1 MHNVN
6 LMWFNC
12 KDVFSVDILDNRVPE
27 FALRPRLSEGCIS
40 TDVSL
45 RALENVFFMY
55 GIMTESQA
63 GPPSSHVL
71 QKAIPLSFVQFIFH
85 LGCHFGRSIT
95 PYCVD
100 RNGYFKICSHL

>member
-27 FALRPRLSEGCIS
+27 FALRPRLSERCIS

-45 RALENVFFMY
+45 RVLENVFLCT
-55 GIMTESQA
+55 G
-63 GPPSSHVL
+63 
-71 QKAIPLSFVQFIFH
+71 
-85 LGCHFGRSIT
+85 
-95 PYCVD
+95 
-100 RNGYFKICSHL
+100 